1 MKERLLELLAVS
13 GVSGFEGQIEEHS
26 AKQAQWHAK
35 TEVDRRGNH
44 DRDDLVRLLETLILE
59 MDQGGM
65 DAEKV

>member
-1 MKERLLELLAVS
+1 MKEKLLALFAVS
-13 GVSGFEGQIEEHS
+13 GVSGFEGQIEEYS
-26 AKQAQWHAK
+26 AKKAQWHAK

-65 DAEKV
+65 DAKKV